1 MRATVGAGVLA
12 AGVLLGGCDGRPGG
26 ELLYEALRRERGEL
40 TDVQSLCAARRE
52 RYVVCAVRLESNTG
66 LIATGRMLLPAEAT
80 GPVPAVLLN
89 AGLWI
94 GSGVIDALPEDFG
107 DIAVLTM
114 DYPESIPR
122 ELDPAAIF
130 KQRTRL
136 LRAGREI
143 AARFSLAGEF
153 LARHDRIDAE
163 RLAIIGGSF
172 AVPFSGIAAAL
183 DDRFHNVALIYGA
196 GELPT
201 LAAANFRVLPGP
213 LNALAARALAW
224 SFDELDPSRH
234 VHLIAPR
241 PLLMINGLDDDRM
254 PQRAV
259 HRLFDAAGEPKEL
272 VWMRGGHL
280 ESRDHALIAALVD
293 TAFSRLPVLRDA
305 VIRRN

>member
-1 MRATVGAGVLA
+1 MRATLGFGIFVAGA
-12 AGVLLGGCDGRPGG
+12 LLGGCGGQSGG
-26 ELLYEALRRERGEL
+26 ERLYETLRRERGEL
-40 TDVQSLCAARRE
+40 IGSHSLCGVRRD
-52 RYVVCAVRLESNTG
+52 RYVICAVRLESSSG

-80 GPVPAVLLN
+80 APLPAVLLN

-94 GSGVIDALPEDFG
+94 GSGVIDALPDEFG

-122 ELDPAAIF
+122 ELNPVEIIRGSA
-130 KQRTRL
+130 RL
-136 LRAGREI
+136 RRAGREI

-153 LARHDRIDAE
+153 LARHERIDPE

-183 DDRFHNVALIYGA
+183 DERFRNVALIYGA
-196 GELPT
+196 GELPS
-201 LAAANFRVLPGP
+201 LAAANFRVLPGA
-213 LNALAARALAW
+213 LNALGARALAW
-224 SFDELDPSRH
+224 PFDELDPSRH

-254 PQRAV
+254 PARAV
-259 HRLFDAAGEPKEL
+259 RRLFDAAGEPKEL

-280 ESRDHALIAALVD
+280 ESRNQALIAALVD

-305 VIRRN
+305 LLRAP